1 MKHLIIVLALL
12 LFNCSKKQE
21 VNPLDITEGVT
32 NSSQKKW
39 LLTNITSNG
48 KSILSDCAKDD
59 VYTFVKLNNQVI
71 YSPNIACYES
81 DIEAT
86 YSYEIDNSK
95 RTININNQLYKI
107 DELTTKR
114 LIFSTYHEEGQARLS
129 PNSILHS
136 QQTLTLQAL

>member
-1 MKHLIIVLALL
+1 LLALNL
-12 LFNCSKKQE
+12 ISCSKKQAIT
-21 VNPLDITEGVT
+21 PLDITGGLT
-32 NSSQKKW
+32 NGSQKKW

-59 VYTFVKLNNQVI
+59 VYTFIKQNNQTI

-95 RTININNQLYKI
+95 RTININSQLYKI
-107 DELTTKR
+107 DELSSKR
-114 LIFSTYHEEGQARLS
+114 LIFSTYHEESQARLS
-129 PNSILHS
+129 PNFILHS